1 MCVKNG
7 YCCLEIFSLRC
18 SFSFRIT
25 NVHDSSDFS
34 RLLWKKTIIATF
46 NSSLV
51 LSLGQRNI
59 CFIVGLIGGILAYS
73 FDLGALLSIII
84 GVAAYALMEVK
95 FRLFLKKQTQIP
107 NFKPKE
113 RPLRLL
119 TAASEETKKIYMKIA
134 AYLLF
139 GILIILLPFSEGGY
153 DDLMKAMCIALGI
166 LAIGVSLFQVRA
178 LFYKK
183 ANPSLTDKK

>member
-1 MCVKNG
+1 MANKAVNKKKKGMSGEDLAGMHIYKDDHNRYVYYNVFDHVG
-7 YCCLEIFSLRC
+7 YILNDIPKYK
-18 SFSFRIT
+18 T
-25 NVHDSSDFS
+25 YSS
-34 RLLWKKTIIATF
+34 R
-46 NSSLV
+46 
-51 LSLGQRNI
+51 
-59 CFIVGLIGGILAYS
+59 FIVGLIGGILAYS

-153 DDLMKAMCIALGI
+153 DDLLKAMCIALGI

>member
-1 MCVKNG
+1 MANKAVNKKKKGMSGEDLAGMHIYKDDHNRYVYYNVFDHVG
-7 YCCLEIFSLRC
+7 YILNDIPKYK
-18 SFSFRIT
+18 T
-25 NVHDSSDFS
+25 YSS
-34 RLLWKKTIIATF
+34 R
-46 NSSLV
+46 
-51 LSLGQRNI
+51 
-59 CFIVGLIGGILAYS
+59 FIVGLIGGILAYS
-73 FDLGALLSIII
+73 FDF